1 MSHARSVPH
10 ADRLLSKSAEH
21 PQDKALSQD
30 AVFETLYAAAFP
42 RVYAFVRYQVSTTET
57 AQEIVSRVFLK
68 AYRHRHK
75 IPAGDSGT
83 HWVFRI
89 AHTTLIDYWRVE
101 GRRERANVPV
111 QELSE
116 LPSTSTTPEADYQR
130 RQEVSA
136 LLQVM
141 SDLPDDDRAM
151 LALKFAAD
159 RTNRDIASI
168 LDLTEAAVSMRLLR
182 ALRRLRQRL
191 QSIGWNERN

>member
-1 MSHARSVPH
+1 MAQARSVPH
-10 ADRLLSKSAEH
+10 ADQFLAKPNDQRQNE
-21 PQDKALSQD
+21 ALSPG
-30 AVFETLYAAAFP
+30 AVFETLYEAAFP
-42 RVYAFVRYQVSTTET
+42 RVYAFVRYQVSRTET

-111 QELSE
+111 QELSD
-116 LPSTSTTPEADYQR
+116 LPATSTTPEADYQR

-141 SDLPDDDRAM
+141 SDLSYDDRAM
-151 LALKFAAD
+151 LALKFSAD

-168 LDLTEAAVSMRLLR
+168 LNLTEAAVSMRLLR